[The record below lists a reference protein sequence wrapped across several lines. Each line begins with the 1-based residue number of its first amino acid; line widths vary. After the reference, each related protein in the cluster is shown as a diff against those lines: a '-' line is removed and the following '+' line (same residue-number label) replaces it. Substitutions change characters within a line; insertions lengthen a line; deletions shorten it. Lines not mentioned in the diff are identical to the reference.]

1 MSMRHSAQRPRR
13 HGECLEPVDRRALE
27 RTGWRT
33 TMDYRENHVR
43 TRDGRLVEIEAVWIV
58 EAERLDDGVMV
69 AATATGRNVEEAW
82 ANLRA
87 DIDDARVRTLSR
99 VRLVGG

>member
-1 MSMRHSAQRPRR
+1 
-13 HGECLEPVDRRALE
+13 
-27 RTGWRT
+27 
-33 TMDYRENHVR
+33 
-43 TRDGRLVEIEAVWIV
+43 
-58 EAERLDDGVMV
+58 MV